1 MATTPR
7 LGMTEIET
15 SQSQKEVT
23 HNESLRRLDA
33 LVGCR
38 IETRGDNTPPGGAAA
53 GDLFIVGSSPSGDWS
68 GFTANNLA
76 HYYGSTPAWYEYTP
90 KTGMVFYS
98 EEDDSMVLYNGSS
111 WELFGNTSGKT
122 YKSVTTSTVLT
133 VAEAASNIIY
143 IDDGGL
149 SAVFDITFAAVE
161 RFFTVY
167 NNTAYTMTFK
177 PTGNSGID
185 IAAGFSA
192 DCFCD
197 GTNVVPSNTAF
208 PFDTKFGGVM
218 LPPAYTVGTAPT
230 ASSYTGGLIY
240 VSNGD
245 AGSPCLAY
253 SNGSNW
259 IRTGTTSNDG
269 STIAAS

>member
-1 MATTPR
+1 MANSPR
-7 LGMTEIET
+7 LTLPEIDA
-15 SQSQKEVT
+15 SQASKEVT
-23 HNESLRRLDA
+23 HNEALRIIDA
-33 LVGCR
+33 FVGSR
-38 IETRGDNTPPGGAAA
+38 VKSRTTSAEPGSPTS
-53 GDLFIVGSSPSGDWS
+53 GDLYILPASPTGTNWGSYSQH
-68 GFTANNLA
+68 NLA
-76 HYYGSTPAWYEYTP
+76 HYYGNAWYEYTP
-90 KTGMVFYS
+90 TEDVILYS
-98 EEDDSMVLYNGSS
+98 EADNSYVKYSGSA

-122 YKSVTTSTVLT
+122 YKSVTTSTLLT
-133 VAEAASNIIY
+133 DTEASSNIIY

-167 NNTAYTMTFK
+167 NNTSYTMTFK

-253 SNGSNW
+253 SNGTNW

-269 STIAAS
+269 SAIAAS